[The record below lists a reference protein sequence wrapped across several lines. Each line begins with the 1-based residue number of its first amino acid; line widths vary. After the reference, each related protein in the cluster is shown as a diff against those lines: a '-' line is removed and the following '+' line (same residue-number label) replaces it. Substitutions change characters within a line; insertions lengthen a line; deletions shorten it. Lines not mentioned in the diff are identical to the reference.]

1 MINLKMSTIEAFLR
15 IEEIRK
21 GKATADLLEVVQ
33 IARDSTSDSA
43 AHDYEEAALLYKS
56 GLNQLTSDSMQDRIL
71 EIITYLVNS
80 NDYPWKQFAH
90 RGRKWVLE
98 RLSPNEFQSFKAAG
112 LTEIEMRDEIRE
124 WWDCLTSSIKTDSLN
139 FGFREWE
146 KRSFDS
152 EKKRLASE
160 GCPLSCQWVALEDNF
175 IGYDILTYQKT
186 LNGWQKHFVEV
197 KSSETG
203 IFRFYLSYREAAV
216 AMKFPDNYSLHFWD
230 TKSKTR
236 IELSGKELLAHLPVD
251 QGQGKWQ
258 EVLVTFP

>member
-15 IEEIRK
+15 IDDIRK
-21 GKATADLLEVVQ
+21 ARATSDLLEAVQ
-33 IARDSTSDSA
+33 IARDSTSDAA
-43 AHDYEEAALLYKS
+43 AHDYEEATLVFQS
-56 GLNQLTSDSMQDRIL
+56 GLNQLTSVSMQDRIL
-71 EIITYLVNS
+71 EIITYLIS
-80 NDYPWKQFAH
+80 SHDYPWKQFAH
-90 RGRKWVLE
+90 RGRQWVLE

-124 WWDCLTSSIKTDSLN
+124 WWDCLTTNIKTDSLD

-146 KRSFDS
+146 KRSFEL

-160 GCPLSCQWVALEDNF
+160 GCPLLCKWVALEDNF

-186 LNGWQKHFVEV
+186 INGWQKHYVEV

-203 IFRFYLSYREAAV
+203 IFRFHLSYREAAV
-216 AMKFPDNYSLHFWD
+216 ALRSPDNYSLHFWD
-230 TKSKTR
+230 TKSETLS
-236 IELSGKELLAHLPVD
+236 ELSGMELLAHLPVD

-258 EVLVTFP
+258 EVLVTLT